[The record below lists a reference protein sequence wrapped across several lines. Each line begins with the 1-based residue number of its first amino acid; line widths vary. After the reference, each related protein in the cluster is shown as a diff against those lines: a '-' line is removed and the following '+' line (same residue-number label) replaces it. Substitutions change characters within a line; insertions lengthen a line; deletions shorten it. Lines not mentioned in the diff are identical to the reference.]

1 METKRPVAFLEYLSN
16 PATQRV
22 LLEQTLQHLYLVVVP
37 MLLAVVVAIGI
48 GIAAHRSPAFRGPA
62 LTTVSWFLTIPS
74 LALFALFIPVMG
86 IGDPPVI
93 TALFLYALL
102 PITRNTVA
110 GLASVDPATVEAAKG
125 MGMGSFRRMTRI
137 ELPNAWPVILAGVR
151 VSTLLVI
158 GIAAIAAIVGGNGL
172 GQEIYRGINRI
183 GSSGAAESIL
193 GGTLA
198 IVALAL
204 AFDLLYLGLGR
215 LTIPRGLRD

>member
-1 METKRPVAFLEYLSN
+1 
-16 PATQRV
+16 
-22 LLEQTLQHLYLVVVP
+22 
-37 MLLAVVVAIGI
+37 
-48 GIAAHRSPAFRGPA
+48 
-62 LTTVSWFLTIPS
+62 
-74 LALFALFIPVMG
+74 
-86 IGDPPVI
+86 
-93 TALFLYALL
+93 
-102 PITRNTVA
+102 
-110 GLASVDPATVEAAKG
+110 
-125 MGMGSFRRMTRI
+125 MTRI